1 MKRYLVLLLTVF
13 ISLAANAQGRGIKI
27 GYIDMDYILDKVPD
41 YAEAKSQLEQ
51 KAAKWKQEMD
61 VKRNDI
67 TKLKESLQA
76 EKALLTK
83 ELIEEREEEIAFQ
96 EKELIDYQEKR
107 FGPKGDLITQ
117 KSVMVKPI
125 QDQVFTIV
133 QDLAE
138 VRKYDFVFD
147 KSSDLTMLFAAKK
160 YDISD
165 LIVKRLSRTAKREKL
180 SSKEVKQLE
189 EQEKKEETDSD
200 PDNVDKAKKLEDKKL
215 ARQKAIEDRK
225 AAADAKRAAALEKR
239 DQIRAENAAKRNG
252 TAPKTAPAKTDDS
265 KAADAPTDDDDDA
278 APKAANKTAAKATTD
293 ENKAA
298 KAEEVKTEAAAKNAE
313 ATANRQKAA
322 EDAKAERERKLEE
335 RRKAIE
341 DRKRQVQEQREAAQ
355 KAREEKIK
363 AKNGTP
369 ATTEPQTTP
378 SPTNTEGED

>member
-1 MKRYLVLLLTVF
+1 MKRYLVVLLTVF

-51 KAAKWKQEMD
+51 KAGKWKQEMD

-189 EQEKKEETDSD
+189 EQEKKEEIDSD
-200 PDNVDKAKKLEDKKL
+200 PDNVDKAKKLEDKKA
-215 ARQKAIEDRK
+215 ARQKAIDDRK
-225 AAADAKRAAALEKR
+225 AAAEAKRAAALEKR

-252 TAPKTAPAKTDDS
+252 TAPKTTPAKTEDD
-265 KAADAPTDDDDDA
+265 KAADAPADDDDA
-278 APKAANKTAAKATTD
+278 APKTANKAAAKTTTD
-293 ENKAA
+293 ENKSA
-298 KAEEVKTEAAAKNAE
+298 KATEAAEKNAD
-313 ATANRQKAA
+313 AAASRQKAT

-335 RRKAIE
+335 RRKAID

-355 KAREEKIK
+355 KARVEKLK

-378 SPTNTEGED
+378 SPTSNTEGED

>member
-1 MKRYLVLLLTVF
+1 MKKHLLTLLTVF
-13 ISLAANAQGRGIKI
+13 ACIMASAQSKAPKI
-27 GYIDMDYILDKVPD
+27 GYIDMNYILDKVPD

-125 QDQVFTIV
+125 QDQVFNIV

-147 KSSDLTMLFAAKK
+147 KSSDLTLLFAANK

-180 SSKEVKQLE
+180 SSKEVKKLE
-189 EQEKKEETDSD
+189 EQEKQEEEDSD
-200 PDNVDKAKKLEDKKL
+200 PDKIDKAKKLEAKKE
-215 ARQKAIEDRK
+215 ARQKAIDDRK

-239 DQIRAENAAKRNG
+239 DQLRAENAAKRNG
-252 TAPKTAPAKTDDS
+252 TTAPKTTPAKTEG
-265 KAADAPTDDDDDA
+265 KAADTPPTDGDDDTPATA
-278 APKAANKTAAKATTD
+278 ATANKSAKT
-293 ENKAA
+293 EEA
-298 KAEEVKTEAAAKNAE
+298 KTEASEKNAEAAAK
-313 ATANRQKAA
+313 RQKAA

-341 DRKRQVQEQREAAQ
+341 DRKKQVQEQREAAQ
-355 KAREEKIK
+355 KAREEKLK

-369 ATTEPQTTP
+369 ATTEPEATP
-378 SPTNTEGED
+378 SPTNTQGED

>member
-13 ISLAANAQGRGIKI
+13 AGLMANAQGRGIKI
-27 GYIDMDYILDKVPD
+27 GYIDMEYILDKVPD

-51 KAAKWKQEMD
+51 KASKWKQEMD

-83 ELIEEREEEIAFQ
+83 ELIVEREEEIAFQ
-96 EKELIDYQEKR
+96 EKELTDYQEKR

-147 KSSDLTMLFAAKK
+147 KSSDLTMLFAANK

-180 SSKEVKQLE
+180 SSKEVKKLE
-189 EQEKKEETDSD
+189 EQEKKEESDSD

-215 ARQKAIEDRK
+215 ARQKAIDDRK
-225 AAADAKRAAALEKR
+225 AAAEAKRAAAIEKR
-239 DQIRAENAAKRNG
+239 DQIRANNAAKRNG
-252 TAPKTAPAKTDDS
+252 TAKTTATKTED
-265 KAADAPTDDDDDA
+265 KAADAPTDGDDDDA
-278 APKAANKTAAKATTD
+278 TPNTAAKAATTTKATTED
-293 ENKAA
+293 KAA
-298 KAEEVKTEAAAKNAE
+298 KAAEAAEKNAD
-313 ATANRQKAA
+313 AAANRQKAT

-335 RRKAIE
+335 RRKAID
-341 DRKRQVQEQREAAQ
+341 DRKKQVQAQREAAQ
-355 KAREEKIK
+355 KAREEKLK
-363 AKNGTP
+363 AKNGTST
-369 ATTEPQTTP
+369 TTEPQTTP

>member
-180 SSKEVKQLE
+180 SSKEVKKLE

-252 TAPKTAPAKTDDS
+252 TAPKTTPSTTDDN
-265 KAADAPTDDDDDA
+265 KAADAPTDGDDDP
-278 APKAANKTAAKATTD
+278 APKVANKTAAKTTD
-293 ENKAA
+293 ESKTAKAA
-298 KAEEVKTEAAAKNAE
+298 EASEKNAE

-335 RRKAIE
+335 RRKAID

-369 ATTEPQTTP
+369 TTTEPQTTP